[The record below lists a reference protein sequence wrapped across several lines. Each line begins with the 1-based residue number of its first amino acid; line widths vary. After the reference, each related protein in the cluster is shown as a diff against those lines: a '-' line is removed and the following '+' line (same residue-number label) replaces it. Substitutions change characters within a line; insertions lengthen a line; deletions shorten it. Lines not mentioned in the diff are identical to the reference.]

1 MFALNTPSTKGKDLT
16 PRSNPVA
23 DRKALRDELSKR
35 YEHTLR
41 RLAK

>member
-1 MFALNTPSTKGKDLT
+1 MFALKTPSTRGKELT
-16 PRSNPVA
+16 PRANPVA
-23 DRKALRDELSKR
+23 DRKALRAELSKR